1 MLSILPDV
9 GTNVSTFPDLDDA
22 FAPLTGIAVL
32 AQSIARSLED
42 ARYGVDLCQWLNESL
57 EDADIFH
64 LQQTIEAQGLADE
77 RLQGASVSVTQ
88 PSLYELRVAIVV
100 EPSLLVPFRQVLKV
114 TSVTVEV
121 LAFESSK

>member
-1 MLSILPDV
+1 MRDPPDI
-9 GTNVSTFPDLDDA
+9 GTDVSTFPDLDDA

-42 ARYGVDLCQWLNESL
+42 ARYGVDLRQWLNESL
-57 EDADIFH
+57 EAADVYH
-64 LQQTIEAQGLADE
+64 LQQTIEAQCLADE
-77 RLQGASVSVTQ
+77 RLQGVSVSVAQ

-100 EPSLLVPFRQVLKV
+100 EPSLQGPFRLVLKV

-121 LAFESSK
+121 LSVEAA